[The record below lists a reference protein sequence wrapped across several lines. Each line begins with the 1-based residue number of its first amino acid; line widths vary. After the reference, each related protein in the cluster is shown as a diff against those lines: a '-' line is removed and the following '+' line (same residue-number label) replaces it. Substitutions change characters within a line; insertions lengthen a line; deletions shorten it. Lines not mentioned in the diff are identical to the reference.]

1 MTTDALGHIL
11 LVDDDSYVLDSVSAF
26 LREYGFEVT
35 AVSRG
40 RDALGYLV
48 QKHADI
54 VLTDINMPE
63 MDGLG
68 LLEQIR
74 RINRETPVVLMTAYA
89 DLDTAVQAIQKGAH
103 DFIIKPYKPQYLIHT
118 LEKGIQYRK
127 LRQLERN
134 YRQELEQKV
143 DQRTME
149 LHDALKMVTSMSREL
164 ISRLT
169 AATELRDEDTGRH
182 LARIGLY
189 TRALALQMGM
199 DEGRVETLRLASTM
213 HDVGKI
219 GVPDA
224 ILLKPGK
231 LTPEEFEVI
240 KGHTLIGEKI
250 LKGSSHLLL
259 QVAAS
264 IAVSHHERW
273 DGSGYPNGLRGE
285 MIPIE
290 GRIVMLVDQYDALRS
305 VRVYKP
311 ALSHSEVMRV
321 ICEGDGRTMP
331 GHFDPNVLAAFRAT
345 EAEFDDIFQLNQG

>member
-1 MTTDALGHIL
+1 MTPESLGHIL

-40 RDALGYLV
+40 RDALRYLV
-48 QKHADI
+48 ERYADI

-63 MDGLG
+63 MDGLS

-149 LHDALKMVTSMSREL
+149 LNDALKMVTSMSREL

-169 AATELRDEDTGRH
+169 SATELRDEDTGRH

-250 LKGSSHLLL
+250 LRGSSHLLL

-290 GRIVMLVDQYDALRS
+290 GRIVMLADQYDALRS

-311 ALSHSEVMRV
+311 ALTHGEVMRV

-331 GHFDPNVLAAFRAT
+331 GHFDPKVLAAFMAT
-345 EAEFDDIFQLNQG
+345 EAEFDDIFQLHQS